1 VLPGNSLAI
10 LLMLALV
17 PGWVYLRLRQRHT
30 AISQA
35 SGLAQLLEVLAVGL
49 GTTGIAVLVFVLLPH
64 KWLPFTVDVD
74 AWADQ
79 GTGYVR
85 ANPRMVLTTGA
96 GVLFIAC
103 AGSWLLD
110 RALRRQQSE
119 LYLGPGV
126 WVYALR
132 ERPKSMLPY
141 LGVMLQDGTLAEGL
155 LHSCSLEASEV
166 RDVALRAP
174 IRITDPGQHTP
185 RPVQVERL
193 VLPER
198 DIRYITVLHVPEN
211 EKAPNNGRRE

>member
-1 VLPGNSLAI
+1 MIPGNSLVA

-30 AISQA
+30 AIVQTP
-35 SGLAQLLEVLAVGL
+35 GLAQLLEVLAVGL
-49 GTTGIAVLVFVLLPH
+49 VTTGSAVFLFALLPH
-64 KWLPFTVDVD
+64 AWLPFTVDVD
-74 AWADQ
+74 AWAEQ
-79 GTGYVR
+79 GNGYTR
-85 ANPRMVLTTGA
+85 ANPRVVLTTGA

-110 RALRRQQSE
+110 RAVRRQRSE

-132 ERPKSMLPY
+132 QRPKGTLPY
-141 LGVMLQDGTLAEGL
+141 LGVMLQDGTFAEGL
-155 LHSCSLEASEV
+155 LHSCSLEASEG
-166 RDVALRAP
+166 RDVALSAP
-174 IRITDPGQHTP
+174 IRITDPGQSIS

-198 DIRYITVLHVPEN
+198 DIRYITVLHVPEDRQT
-211 EKAPNNGRRE
+211 PNNGRRE

>member
-1 VLPGNSLAI
+1 MIPGNNLAV

-30 AISQA
+30 AVIQA
-35 SGLAQLLEVLAVGL
+35 PGLAQLLEVLAVGL
-49 GTTGIAVLVFVLLPH
+49 ATTGTAVLLFVLVPH
-64 KWLPFTVDVD
+64 TWLPFTVDVD

-79 GTGYVR
+79 GSGYAR
-85 ANPRMVLTTGA
+85 ANPRVLLATGA
-96 GVLFIAC
+96 NVLLVAC
-103 AGSWLLD
+103 VSSWLLD
-110 RALRRQQSE
+110 RALRRQRSE

-132 ERPKSMLPY
+132 QRPKGTLPY
-141 LGVMLQDGTLAEGL
+141 LGVMLRDRTLAEGL

-166 RDVALRAP
+166 RDVALSAP
-174 IRITDPGQHTP
+174 IRITEPGRNAP

-198 DIRYITVLHVPEN
+198 DISYITVLHVPEN
-211 EKAPNNGRRE
+211 QQEPNSGRRE

>member
-1 VLPGNSLAI
+1 MIPGNSLVV

-30 AISQA
+30 AIVQTP
-35 SGLAQLLEVLAVGL
+35 GLAQLLEVLAVGL
-49 GTTGIAVLVFVLLPH
+49 VTTGSAVFLFVLLPH
-64 KWLPFTVDVD
+64 AWLPFTVDVD
-74 AWADQ
+74 AWAEQ
-79 GTGYVR
+79 GTGYAR
-85 ANPRMVLTTGA
+85 ANPRVVLTTGA

-110 RALRRQQSE
+110 RALRRQRSE

-132 ERPKSMLPY
+132 QRPKGTLPY

-166 RDVALRAP
+166 RDVALSAP
-174 IRITDPGQHTP
+174 IRITDPARAFQ
-185 RPVQVERL
+185 VQYRWSGL
-193 VLPER
+193 SS
-198 DIRYITVLHVPEN
+198 
-211 EKAPNNGRRE
+211 PNVTSAT